1 MLVLN
6 PLKKCKQITPNEYWL
21 KTFSHSNGTKTGD
34 GGWDLP
40 LTARDDALFLGL
52 TTRTYG
58 HKVIPPLR
66 SVLRRD

>member
-1 MLVLN
+1 MLILN
-6 PLKKCKQITPNEYWL
+6 PLKKCKQITPYEYRL
-21 KTFSHSNGTKTGD
+21 KTFSRSNETKTGD

-52 TTRTYG
+52 TRTYI
-58 HKVIPPLR
+58 HKVIPPQR